1 MFEKFTGHPKRKDA
15 SKLGFRIT
23 STRSRKCGTPRQGS
37 SFRLISQ
44 PDILKEQWGFLST
57 PLMRRTILGKSR
69 SRITPPIYDHSI
81 LIHSRCSS
89 VCAYYTPFSDRPN
102 LTVLTEV
109 LVSRILWEQP
119 AQIPGSADGI
129 VNTSTSLPRMKATGV
144 EFTHTGPDGQQN
156 RVHVRK
162 EVIVA
167 AGAIGSPKVLELSG
181 VGNSTYV

>member
-15 SKLGFRIT
+15 SKLGFRTT
-23 STRSRKCGTPRQGS
+23 SFLSRKCGTPRQGS

-44 PDILKEQWGFLST
+44 PGILKEQWGFLST

-69 SRITPPIYDHSI
+69 SRYGRPI
-81 LIHSRCSS
+81 LIYSRCSS

-119 AQIPGSADGI
+119 AQIPGSADGN
-129 VNTSTSLPRMKATGV
+129 VNTSTTSLPRMKATGV
-144 EFTHTGPDGQQN
+144 EFTHTGPDGQRN
-156 RVHVRK
+156 RVFVRK
-162 EVIVA
+162 EVVVA